1 MRYFIYLAYD
11 GTSYHGWQFQPNAIS
26 VQEALQNVLSTL
38 MGENL
43 SVVGAGRTDTGVHAR
58 MMVAHF
64 ETGNT
69 VDTDKLTFKMN
80 CMLPSDISVYR
91 IVPVKA
97 DAHARFSAT
106 ARTYHY
112 YISMQKNPFSSRF
125 STRIY
130 YTLDFEKMNEAAAL
144 LMTYTDFGS
153 FCKAHSDNKTNIC
166 HVTQAHWVHQGPEQY
181 YFEITADRFL
191 RNMVRAIVGTLMDV
205 GHGRMTLG
213 QFKEVVQ
220 RGDRCVAG
228 DSVPAQGLFLENIE
242 YPEDIFI

>member
-11 GTSYHGWQFQPNAIS
+11 GTDYHGWQYQPNAIS
-26 VQEALQNVLSTL
+26 VQEELQKVLSTL
-38 MGENL
+38 LGESL

-80 CMLPSDISVYR
+80 CLLPSDISVYR
-91 IVPVKA
+91 IIPVKA
-97 DAHARFSAT
+97 EAHARFSAT

-112 YISMQKNPFSSRF
+112 YISLQKNPFNSRF

-130 YTLDFEKMNEAAAL
+130 YTLDFDKMNEAAAL
-144 LMTYTDFGS
+144 LMTHTDFGS
-153 FCKAHSDNKTNIC
+153 FCKAHADNKTNIC
-166 HVTQAHWVHQGPEQY
+166 HVTQARWVCQSPEQY
-181 YFEITADRFL
+181 FFEITADRFL

-205 GHGRMTLG
+205 GRGRMTLL
-213 QFKEVVQ
+213 QFEEVIQ
-220 RGDRCVAG
+220 RGDRCVAA

-242 YPEDIFI
+242 YPENIFV